1 MKGRL
6 KFLKLL
12 NEFRALDYE
21 LKYVKEVLQDAHLEF
36 EVYYRQWCED
46 NGINLEVL
54 NKQNKVRVDAVFKK
68 SSTTE
73 IERLVEQKTEKAQKD
88 FKSLYKAIARKLHPD
103 ALKSDDPRKFEY
115 SEAFKKAT
123 EAKSKGRWGQLFDVV
138 DKYDIY
144 LGEYD
149 EPIECLRQDIKRVE
163 AEIKREKSSF
173 SWSLHEAET
182 EAQKSQVVKNFLRQ
196 LFGWR
201 GR

>member
-54 NKQNKVRVDAVFKK
+54 NKQNKARVDAVFKK

-73 IERLVEQKTEKAQKD
+73 IERLIEQKTEKAQKD

-103 ALKSDDPRKFEY
+103 ALERRPE
-115 SEAFKKAT
+115 
-123 EAKSKGRWGQLFDVV
+123 
-138 DKYDIY
+138 
-144 LGEYD
+144 
-149 EPIECLRQDIKRVE
+149 
-163 AEIKREKSSF
+163 EI
-173 SWSLHEAET
+173 
-182 EAQKSQVVKNFLRQ
+182 
-196 LFGWR
+196 
-201 GR
+201 

>member
-6 KFLKLL
+6 NFLKLL

-54 NKQNKVRVDAVFKK
+54 NKQNKARVDAVFKK

-73 IERLVEQKTEKAQKD
+73 IERLIEQKTEKAQKD

-103 ALKSDDPRKFEY
+103 ALRSDDPRKFEY
-115 SEAFKKAT
+115 SEALKEQPRPSPKADGD
-123 EAKSKGRWGQLFDVV
+123 SCLMLLINM
-138 DKYDIY
+138 IY
-144 LGEYD
+144 ILANTMS
-149 EPIECLRQDIKRVE
+149 R
-163 AEIKREKSSF
+163 
-173 SWSLHEAET
+173 
-182 EAQKSQVVKNFLRQ
+182 
-196 LFGWR
+196 
-201 GR
+201 